1 MGSWSRRTCSSHFT
15 LLMVLVLL
23 AGVLV
28 TGSRVRSAVA
38 ARWQSRISP
47 DGALNAIHESAVKP
61 APFSKSAVHVGGS
74 MKRSYYVPTV
84 ANPETKLH
92 HFINNLKTGIGASKL
107 AHAVNGVTGA
117 LQQSVA
123 GLLSTQG
130 HTNSVFRA
138 PASTGYYGTG
148 NELRYGQPFVSKQP
162 STAGH
167 FKSQGYGPKGG
178 KLRRHPPAK
187 AGKYDALM
195 SDLGISGYKHF
206 ENAVIRD
213 LERRE
218 ELKVEATIHTLS
230 AVAARWQSRIS
241 PDGALNAI
249 HESAVKPAPFSKSA
263 VHVGGSMKRSYYVP
277 TVANPETKLHHF
289 INNLKTGI
297 GASKLAHAVNG
308 VTGALQQ
315 SVAGLLS
322 TQGHTNSAYRA
333 PANTGYYGTGNE
345 LRYGQPFASKQPSTA
360 GHFKSQGYGPKG
372 GKLRRHPPAKAGKYD
387 ALMSDLGISGYK
399 HFENAVIRDLERR
412 EELKVEATI
421 HTLFPEASDD
431 DWRPIPSN
439 KKPGGLVPNK
449 QPVGT
454 RNPTGPEFSETK
466 VVHTLKETPSA
477 KRPTVEKSVGRPV
490 KQKSASTGH
499 ATVGS
504 VSTKSTVAPA
514 QKHRVKGSP
523 VVKDKRTKERTK
535 CWNCFNTTTTPVTTK
550 QQPSY
555 STTARV
561 PTTVSNQQ
569 QPPQRFGPTYDT
581 TMFYGSNGKPPAT
594 LVGAVA
600 KSYSNVEVHYNRTVS
615 PPPPFIPGPWSP
627 QGPLEVSTQSQA
639 PPVALT
645 EAPGTGALYT
655 TTKKSFSKLVKP
667 YVGSLAPVADGE
679 AVTSTTTHKPTGGSQ
694 GTKGTKGPGSK
705 KQRTAHKA
713 DAHRRPVHGNPLDSF
728 GAGSG
733 TNELRVRKKF
743 DPKYSRN
750 RGTIKFKDALQ
761 KNPDQ
766 IYR

>member
-1 MGSWSRRTCSSHFT
+1 MGSWSRRICRLHFT
-15 LLMVLVLL
+15 QLMVLVLL

-28 TGSRVRSAVA
+28 TGSRVRSKKHHKSPRSAVA
-38 ARWQSRISP
+38 ARWQSRTSP

-117 LQQSVA
+117 FQQSVA
-123 GLLSTQG
+123 GLLSGQSL
-130 HTNSVFRA
+130 TNNAYRA
-138 PASTGYYGTG
+138 PASAGYYGTG

-178 KLRRHPPAK
+178 Q
-187 AGKYDALM
+187 GK
-195 SDLGISGYKHF
+195 
-206 ENAVIRD
+206 
-213 LERRE
+213 
-218 ELKVEATIHTLS
+218 
-230 AVAARWQSRIS
+230 
-241 PDGALNAI
+241 P
-249 HESAVKPAPFSKSA
+249 
-263 VHVGGSMKRSYYVP
+263 
-277 TVANPETKLHHF
+277 
-289 INNLKTGI
+289 
-297 GASKLAHAVNG
+297 
-308 VTGALQQ
+308 
-315 SVAGLLS
+315 
-322 TQGHTNSAYRA
+322 
-333 PANTGYYGTGNE
+333 
-345 LRYGQPFASKQPSTA
+345 
-360 GHFKSQGYGPKG
+360 
-372 GKLRRHPPAKAGKYD
+372 RRHPPAKAGKYD

-439 KKPGGLVPNK
+439 KKPAGLVSS
-449 QPVGT
+449 QQAVGT
-454 RNPTGPEFSETK
+454 RNPSGPEFSETK

-477 KRPTVEKSVGRPV
+477 KKPALEKSVGRPV
-490 KQKSASTGH
+490 KQKSALTGH
-499 ATVGS
+499 ATLGS
-504 VSTKSTVAPA
+504 VSSKSTVAPA
-514 QKHRVKGSP
+514 HSSGQKHRVKGSP
-523 VVKDKRTKERTK
+523 MVKDKRTKERTK
-535 CWNCFNTTTTPVTTK
+535 CWNCFNTTTTPVKTK

-569 QPPQRFGPTYDT
+569 QSQRFGPTYDT
-581 TMFYGSNGKPPAT
+581 TMFFGNDGKPPAT

-600 KSYSNVEVHYNRTVS
+600 KSYSNVEVHYNRTLP

-639 PPVALT
+639 PPVTLT
-645 EAPGTGALYT
+645 EAPGTSPLYT

-667 YVGSLAPVADGE
+667 YVGSLALVADGE

-705 KQRTAHKA
+705 KQRTTHKS
-713 DAHRRPVHGNPLDSF
+713 DAHRRPIHGSGAKPLDSF

-733 TNELRVRKKF
+733 TSELRVRKKF
-743 DPKYSRN
+743 DSKYSRN